1 MMPKVL
7 YTPAVSHFH
16 KVDYVVKK
24 IVGAFVGIHQSA
36 VFFIYRGPRFSS
48 FIEWINMRM
57 MEPSTI
63 SQYEREVDGVKNNDK
78 KCGG

>member
-36 VFFIYRGPRFSS
+36 VFFLDLGSYFAGVVI
-48 FIEWINMRM
+48 WINTRKML
-57 MEPSTI
+57 TDNAHH
-63 SQYEREVDGVKNNDK
+63 QEREVDCVHK
-78 KCGG
+78 